1 MNYFHILNRDIKY
14 LLAVVTVN
22 SNKVIPKLNSN
33 SSKKVAY

>member
-22 SNKVIPKLNSN
+22 SNKVIPKLNVTPQ
-33 SSKKVAY
+33 KK